1 MEVYSLLDERGVKLE
16 SHAFLDTRPF
26 IGEPQPYCYDVRDSD
41 SEVTFTTVIQEYLR
55 NIENFQNV
63 DFRDE
68 NWLLVMASHYE
79 PFARQLI
86 ELSTDIRMKRPT
98 FDQWCD
104 SDMATPG
111 ISDIQYEYGS
121 LCEKQ
126 EQFKRHINEIREAI
140 DKSEVKYV

>member
-1 MEVYSLLDERGVKLE
+1 MEVYSLGERGVKLK

-41 SEVTFTTVIQEYLR
+41 SEVTFTTVIKEYLR
-55 NIENFQNV
+55 NIANFQNV

-86 ELSTDIRMKRPT
+86 ELSTDVHKERPT
-98 FDQWCD
+98 FDQWYIYNHVHD
-104 SDMATPG
+104 GRNLSY
-111 ISDIQYEYGS
+111 IRIEYGW

-126 EQFKRHINEIREAI
+126 EQFKRYINEIREALA
-140 DKSEVKYV
+140 YR